1 MGAVFSN
8 TLQVE
13 GRSQNI
19 CLGRTLD
26 VLKLLP
32 SLCWGVMSF
41 FAFPAYLSMGWY
53 TPVVL
58 SVLSTLLSI
67 GFAYECI
74 MYHRRFKYVV
84 AGEYL
89 LGWDQTQPDYPVA
102 KIAAVSLILL
112 LAIVATIV
120 LLNTY
125 YSYIEPCDARY
136 NKDGSNATDD
146 CPANLRAAPCNGLC
160 EGCVDDPDCKAW
172 TEFLMAQEGM
182 TNICPPPNDDY
193 EGNATFSCA
202 ADGYCESLTTCH
214 HAVG

>member
-1 MGAVFSN
+1 MHHVPP
-8 TLQVE
+8 TVQV
-13 GRSQNI
+13 R
-19 CLGRTLD
+19 RRRR
-26 VLKLLP
+26 
-32 SLCWGVMSF
+32 
-41 FAFPAYLSMGWY
+41 
-53 TPVVL
+53 VVRAAAPL
-58 SVLSTLLSI
+58 FLFQTSKTRLHS
-67 GFAYECI
+67 
-74 MYHRRFKYVV
+74 
-84 AGEYL
+84 L

-182 TNICPPPNDDY
+182 TNICPPPNDDCKIVILSRFV
-193 EGNATFSCA
+193 ALSVSLILKASLLQAQSHARSPIRSSSHRWAARTFS
-202 ADGYCESLTTCH
+202 
-214 HAVG
+214 